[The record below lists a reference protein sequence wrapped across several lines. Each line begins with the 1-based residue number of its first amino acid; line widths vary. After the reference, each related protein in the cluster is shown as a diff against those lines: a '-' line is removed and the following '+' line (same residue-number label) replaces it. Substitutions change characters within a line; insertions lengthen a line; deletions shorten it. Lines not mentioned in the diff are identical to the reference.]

1 MPFFINFSIMALSH
15 IHKSKSLGMK
25 ISHVSRKIAFWGT
38 VCFGS
43 SHPVRNYSLFHTRAK
58 ADMSWC

>member
-1 MPFFINFSIMALSH
+1 MALSH
-15 IHKSKSLGMK
+15 THKSKSLGMK

-58 ADMSWC
+58 ADM